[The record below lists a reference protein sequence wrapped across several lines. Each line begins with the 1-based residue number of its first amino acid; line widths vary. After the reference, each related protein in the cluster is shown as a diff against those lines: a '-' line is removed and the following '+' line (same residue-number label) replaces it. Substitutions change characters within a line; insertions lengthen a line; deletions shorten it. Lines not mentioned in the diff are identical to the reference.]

1 MDKTT
6 QHYKCNDK
14 SMDLEIVICTH
25 NRSLLLARTLEF
37 LNSAKRPEGSKVGI
51 FVIAN
56 ACDDDTIKLLSS
68 YRDCDLDQGN
78 YTLPLRFVEE
88 RKVGKSYALNTA
100 LNMLMAPVIAFVDDD
115 HRIDSEYLV
124 QICSA
129 VRRYSD
135 ATIYCGRILP
145 DWDGDEPQWA
155 HDIGEYAIYPLPIP
169 RYDQGLV
176 PKIIGR
182 EGPLPG
188 GGNLVVKSEVFART
202 GKFSTSL
209 GPHGHD
215 LGGGEDSD
223 YVSRALDGGET
234 VQYVPEIVQHHYV
247 EVDRFRLRYLML
259 KSFQRSQSVTRVKLP
274 VKSWPP
280 KYLWRKLSGYL
291 WKTIISL
298 YWPEKRFYLVRT
310 AATLG
315 EISAY
320 LAVNKSND

>member
-1 MDKTT
+1 MNSECQYRNHDST
-6 QHYKCNDK
+6 D
-14 SMDLEIVICTH
+14 MDLEVVICTH
-25 NRSLLLARTLEF
+25 NRSFLLDKTLQS
-37 LNSAKRPEGSKVGI
+37 LNCAERPEGSNIGV

-56 ACDDDTIKLLSS
+56 ACDDNTVAILSS
-68 YRDCDLDQGN
+68 YRNREECDRLI
-78 YTLPLRFVEE
+78 PLRYVEE
-88 RKVGKSYALNTA
+88 KKAGKSYALNTA
-100 LNMLMAPVIAFVDDD
+100 LDMLVAPVVAFVDDD
-115 HRIDSEYLV
+115 HRVDSEYLL
-124 QICSA
+124 QIDMA
-129 VRRYSD
+129 LRKHAD

-155 HDIGEYAIYPLPIP
+155 HDIGEYAIYPLPVP
-169 RYDQGLV
+169 RYDQGPMPRV
-176 PKIIGR
+176 IDR

-188 GGNLVVKSEVFART
+188 GGNLVVRSEVFSRT

-223 YVSRALDGGET
+223 YVSRALDGGE
-234 VQYVPEIVQHHYV
+234 VIQYVPGIVQHHYV
-247 EVDRFRLRYLML
+247 EADRFRLRYLML

-280 KYLWRKLSGYL
+280 RYLWRKLSGYL
-291 WKTIISL
+291 WNTLVSL
-298 YWPEKRFYLVRT
+298 YWPEKRFYLVRI

-320 LAVNKSND
+320 LVVDKNNT